1 MRQSAAGLAIITS
14 LLAGPAFAVDAGVV
28 DSGNTAWLLVC
39 SALVM
44 LMTPG
49 LAFFYAGMVHR
60 KNVVSTL
67 LQNYVALALV
77 GIVWVVI
84 GYSLVFSEG
93 NQFIGTT
100 QYFMLKGVANQMYGD
115 TGIPLMA
122 FMAFQMMFAI
132 ITPALITGA
141 FAERVNFKAWLFI
154 MMLWSLAVYLP
165 VAHWVW
171 GPGGWIA
178 AIGGLDFAGGLVVH
192 ITAGISGLAS
202 GLLFGH
208 RAHRPTL
215 KPNDVT
221 LIMLGA
227 ALLWFGWFGFN
238 AGSALTSGALASYS
252 FVNTLLGGAAAFLT
266 WMLLDWQVEGRPT
279 AVGSAVGIVV
289 GLVAITPAAGFVTVQ
304 SALIIGVVASVVAYF
319 AVIKVRKITQLD
331 DALDVFACHGI
342 GGIVGS
348 IMTGLYATKEVNPTI
363 AHEGYFVSGDTALF
377 TANLLSVLA
386 VAAYAFVATII
397 IVKLVN
403 AFIPI
408 RVGSEMEEQGL
419 DAGIHGESVRH
430 HGGMDEMNP
439 YTWR

>member
-1 MRQSAAGLAIITS
+1 MKRLSALILTLAV
-14 LLAGPAFAVDAGVV
+14 ARPVWAAEPFAV
-28 DSGNTAWLLVC
+28 DSGNTTWLLVC

-77 GIVWVVI
+77 GIIWVAV

-93 NQFIGTT
+93 NAFIGTLD
-100 QYFMLKGVANQMYGD
+100 YFMLDGIATQMYGD
-115 TGIPLMA
+115 TGVPLMA

-141 FAERVNFKAWLFI
+141 FAERVNFKAWLII
-154 MMLWSLAVYLP
+154 MCIWSLAVYLP

-178 AIGGLDFAGGLVVH
+178 NIGGLDFAGGLVVH
-192 ITAGISGLAS
+192 ITAGVGGLAS
-202 GLLFGH
+202 GLLFGR
-208 RAHRPTL
+208 RAHRPSL

-238 AGSALTSGALASYS
+238 AGSAITSGALASYA

-266 WMLLDWQVEGRPT
+266 WMVLDWKVEGRPT
-279 AVGSAVGIVV
+279 AVGAAVGIVV

-304 SALIIGVVASVVAYF
+304 SAMIIGVVASIVAFF
-319 AVIKVRKITQLD
+319 AVMKVRKITHLD
-331 DALDVFACHGI
+331 DALDVFGCHGI

-348 IMTGLYATKEVNPTI
+348 ILTGLYATKEVNPGI
-363 AHEGYFVSGDTALF
+363 VNEGYLVSGDPKLF
-377 TANLLSVLA
+377 IANLLSVGA
-386 VAAYAFVATII
+386 VALYAFVATII

-403 AFIPI
+403 LFIPI
-408 RVGSEMEEQGL
+408 RVGLEMETHGL
-419 DAGIHGESVRH
+419 DASLHGEYAR
-430 HGGMDEMNP
+430 MDEEP
-439 YTWR
+439 RV

>member
-1 MRQSAAGLAIITS
+1 MQHMGAGMKRILTILLTAIAVTT
-14 LLAGPAFAVDAGVV
+14 PAFAAEGQV
-28 DSGNTAWLLVC
+28 DSGNTAWLLVS

-77 GIVWVVI
+77 GIIWVAV

-93 NQFIGTT
+93 NAFIGNLD
-100 QYFMLKGVANQMYGD
+100 YFMLKGIASQMYGD

-141 FAERVNFKAWLFI
+141 FAERVNFKAWLII
-154 MMLWSLAVYLP
+154 MCIWSMAVYLP

-178 AIGGLDFAGGLVVH
+178 NIGGLDFAGGLVVH
-192 ITAGISGLAS
+192 ITAGVGGLAS
-202 GLLFGH
+202 GLLFGR
-208 RAHRPTL
+208 RAHRPSL
-215 KPNDVT
+215 KPNDVP

-238 AGSALTSGALASYS
+238 AGSAITSGALASYA

-266 WMLLDWQVEGRPT
+266 WMVLDWKVEGRPT
-279 AVGSAVGIVV
+279 AVGAAIGIVV

-304 SALIIGVVASVVAYF
+304 SAIIIGVVASVVAFF
-319 AVIKVRKITQLD
+319 AVIKVRKITHLD
-331 DALDVFACHGI
+331 DALDVFGCHGI

-348 IMTGLYATKEVNPTI
+348 ILTGLFATKEVNPGI
-363 AHEGYFVSGDTALF
+363 VNEGYLVSGDPKLF
-377 TANLLSVLA
+377 IANLLSVGA
-386 VAAYAFVATII
+386 VALYAFVATII

-403 AFIPI
+403 LFIPI
-408 RVGSEMEEQGL
+408 RVGLEMETHGL
-419 DAGIHGESVRH
+419 DASLHGEYARI
-430 HGGMDEMNP
+430 DEEP
-439 YTWR
+439 RV

>member
-1 MRQSAAGLAIITS
+1 MQHMGAGMKRILTI
-14 LLAGPAFAVDAGVV
+14 LLAAIAVTTPAFAAEGQV
-28 DSGNTAWLLVC
+28 DSGNTAWLLVS

-77 GIVWVVI
+77 GIIWVAV

-93 NQFIGTT
+93 NAFIGNLD
-100 QYFMLKGVANQMYGD
+100 YFMLKGIATQMYGD
-115 TGIPLMA
+115 TGVPLMA

-141 FAERVNFKAWLFI
+141 FAERVNFKAWLII
-154 MMLWSLAVYLP
+154 MCIWSMAVYLP

-178 AIGGLDFAGGLVVH
+178 NIGGLDFAGGLVVH
-192 ITAGISGLAS
+192 ITAGVGGLAS
-202 GLLFGH
+202 GLLFGR
-208 RAHRPTL
+208 RAHRPSL
-215 KPNDVT
+215 KPNDVP

-238 AGSALTSGALASYS
+238 AGSAITSGALASYA

-266 WMLLDWQVEGRPT
+266 WMVLDWKVEGRPT
-279 AVGSAVGIVV
+279 AVGAAIGIVV

-304 SALIIGVVASVVAYF
+304 SAIIIGVVASVVAFF
-319 AVIKVRKITQLD
+319 AVIKVRKITHLD
-331 DALDVFACHGI
+331 DALDVFGCHGI

-348 IMTGLYATKEVNPTI
+348 ILTGLFATKEVNPGI
-363 AHEGYFVSGDTALF
+363 VNEGYLVSGDPKLF
-377 TANLLSVLA
+377 IANLLSVGA
-386 VAAYAFVATII
+386 VALYAFVATII

-403 AFIPI
+403 LFIPI
-408 RVGSEMEEQGL
+408 RVGLEMETHGL
-419 DAGIHGESVRH
+419 DASLHGEYARI
-430 HGGMDEMNP
+430 DEEP
-439 YTWR
+439 RV

>member
-1 MRQSAAGLAIITS
+1 MLAMIFGAAA
-14 LLAGPAFAVDAGVV
+14 PAFSAPDAPVLNE
-28 DSGNTAWLLVC
+28 GNTAWLLVC

-67 LQNYVALALV
+67 LQNYVSLALV
-77 GIVWVVI
+77 GIIWVVA
-84 GYSLVFSEG
+84 GYSLVFSEH
-93 NQFIGTT
+93 NAFIGG
-100 QYFMLKGVANQMYGD
+100 FDFVMLKGVAEQFYGD
-115 TGIPLMA
+115 TGVPLMA

-154 MMLWSLAVYLP
+154 MMLWSVAVYLP

-178 AIGGLDFAGGLVVH
+178 KAGALDFAGGLVVH

-202 GLLFGH
+202 GLLFGR
-208 RAHRPTL
+208 RADRGPIR
-215 KPNDVT
+215 PNDVT

-238 AGSALTSGALASYS
+238 AGSAITSGALASYA
-252 FVNTLLGGAAAFLT
+252 FVNTFVGGASAFIA
-266 WMLLDWQVEGRPT
+266 WMVLEWLHHGKPT

-289 GLVAITPAAGFVTVQ
+289 GLVAITPAAGYVTVQ
-304 SALIIGVVASVVAYF
+304 SALIIGAAAALIAYF
-319 AVIKVRKITQLD
+319 ASYKVKQITHLD
-331 DALDVFACHGI
+331 DALDVFSCHGI
-342 GGIVGS
+342 GGIVGA
-348 IMTGLYATKEVNPTI
+348 ILTGVYATKEVNPGI
-363 AHEGYFVSGDTALF
+363 EHEGWLVSGDSTLF
-377 TANLLSVLA
+377 MANLSGVLA
-386 VAAYAFVATII
+386 VSVYAFVATII

-403 AFIPI
+403 IFIPI
-408 RVGSEMEEQGL
+408 RVSADVEGAGL
-419 DAGIHGESVRH
+419 DEGMHGESRH
-430 HGGMDEMNP
+430 HGGMADMNP

>member
-1 MRQSAAGLAIITS
+1 MKKLFALILVSLTAMPAWAA
-14 LLAGPAFAVDAGVV
+14 PAAQVV
-28 DSGNTAWLLVC
+28 DTGNTTWLLVS

-77 GIVWVVI
+77 GIIWVI
-84 GYSLVFSEG
+84 AGYSLVFSED
-93 NQFIGTT
+93 NAFIGG
-100 QYFMLKGVANQMYGD
+100 FDFVMLEGIATQMYGD

-154 MMLWSLAVYLP
+154 MMIWSIAVYLP

-178 AIGGLDFAGGLVVH
+178 KQGGLDFAGGLVVH

-202 GLLFGH
+202 GLLFG
-208 RAHRPTL
+208 RRTDRGPIR
-215 KPNDVT
+215 PNDVT

-238 AGSALTSGALASYS
+238 AGSAITSGALASYA
-252 FVNTLLGGAAAFLT
+252 FVNTFLGGASAFIA
-266 WMLLDWQVEGRPT
+266 WMVLEWLHHGKPT

-289 GLVAITPAAGFVTVQ
+289 GLVAITPAAGYVTVQ
-304 SALIIGVVASVVAYF
+304 SALIIGAAAAFIAYF
-319 AVIKVRKITQLD
+319 ASYKVKKITHLD
-331 DALDVFACHGI
+331 DALDVFSCHGI
-342 GGIVGS
+342 GGIVGA
-348 IMTGLYATKEVNPTI
+348 ILTGVYATKEVNPGI
-363 AHEGYFVSGDTALF
+363 VNEGWLVGGDKTLF
-377 TANLLSVLA
+377 MANLTGVLA
-386 VAAYAFVATII
+386 VSAYAFVATII

-403 AFIPI
+403 IFIPI
-408 RVGSEMEEQGL
+408 RVSADVEGAGL
-419 DAGIHGESVRH
+419 DEGLHGESRH
-430 HGGMDEMNP
+430 HGMDNMNP
-439 YTWR
+439 YSWR

>member
-1 MRQSAAGLAIITS
+1 MKKYALMALAGLGAS
-14 LLAGPAFAVDAGVV
+14 VAHAAPAPAVDT
-28 DSGNTAWLLVC
+28 GNTAWLLLC

-67 LQNYVALALV
+67 LQNYVALSLV
-77 GIVWVVI
+77 GLVWVI
-84 GYSLVFSEG
+84 AGYSLVFSEG
-93 NQFIGTT
+93 SAFIGT
-100 QYFMLKGVANQMYGD
+100 FEFAMLEGMATQMYGE

-154 MMLWSLAVYLP
+154 MILWSVVVYLP

-178 AIGGLDFAGGLVVH
+178 ADGGLDFAGGLVVH
-192 ITAGISGLAS
+192 ITAGFSGLAS
-202 GLLFGH
+202 GLLFGR
-208 RAHRPTL
+208 RANRGHIR
-215 KPNDVT
+215 PNDVT

-238 AGSALTSGALASYS
+238 AGSAITTGSLASYA
-252 FVNTLLGGAAAFLT
+252 FVNTFVAGAAAFIA
-266 WMLLDWQVEGRPT
+266 WMVLEWLVEGKPT

-289 GLVAITPAAGFVTVQ
+289 GLVAITPAAGYVTVQ
-304 SALIIGVVASVVAYF
+304 SAIIIGVVGTLVAFF
-319 AVIKVRKITQLD
+319 ATQKIRKITHLD
-331 DALDVFACHGI
+331 DALDVFGCHGI
-342 GGIVGS
+342 GGVVGA
-348 IMTGLYATKEVNPTI
+348 ILTGVYATKEVNPGI
-363 AHEGYFVSGDTALF
+363 SNEGWLISGDSTLF
-377 TANLLSVLA
+377 IANLTA
-386 VAAYAFVATII
+386 VGVVALYAFIATII
-397 IVKLVN
+397 IVKFVN
-403 AFIPI
+403 LFIPI
-408 RVGSEMEEQGL
+408 RVSAEMESHGL

-430 HGGMDEMNP
+430 EGMENMNP
-439 YTWR
+439 MTWR